1 MENKLETQLEILN
14 DLLVLLLLKSGVSYE
29 AIAEVTRSNPKTL
42 RNRFSISKL
51 VRKEE

>member
-1 MENKLETQLEILN
+1 MEKEELETLR

-29 AIAEVTRSNPKTL
+29 AIAEVIKTNPKTL
-42 RNRFSISKL
+42 KNKFPLGKL

>member
-1 MENKLETQLEILN
+1 MEQAQFETLQ

-29 AIAEVTRSNPKTL
+29 AIADVVGGTPKTL
-42 RNRFSISKL
+42 KNRFPIGKI